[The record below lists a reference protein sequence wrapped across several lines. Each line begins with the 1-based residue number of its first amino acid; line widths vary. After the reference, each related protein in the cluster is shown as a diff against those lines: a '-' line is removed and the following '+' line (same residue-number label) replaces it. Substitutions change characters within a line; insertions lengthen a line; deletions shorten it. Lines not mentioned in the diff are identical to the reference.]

1 MRLAVWA
8 GRVLFFAVPAVLW
21 LIGTAAAKR
30 KGLESPLLAF
40 IGGSD
45 NRLSLSRLQA
55 FLWTLVI
62 FGAFAAAMVV
72 STEVSTE
79 KWIEI
84 PTELLQ
90 LAGIAITSGVLSSL
104 ISSVSGEEK
113 SAVVTDLDPDPSDP
127 SWTITGKNLG
137 DNGSVRF
144 GRVMVTI
151 HEWTDQK
158 IRVVL
163 PNEVSQGPL
172 IVDTAKGKVCHIISG
187 TRPRFTLGEPRTY
200 YEFVDLFRNDRSPR
214 VLDVMK
220 FQMFGWTLV
229 AIVLYVIFFLGNLE
243 ATITKLPI
251 VNSSTVMLTGLSQI
265 GYLAD
270 KGVSIIGKRC

>member
-1 MRLAVWA
+1 MRLAVWT
-8 GRVLFFAVPAVLW
+8 GWVLFFAVPAVLW

-30 KGLESPLLAF
+30 KGLNSPLLAF

-45 NRLSLSRLQA
+45 SRLSLSRLQA

-62 FGAFAAAMVV
+62 FGAFAAAMAV

-104 ISSVSGEEK
+104 ISRVSGEEK
-113 SAVVTDLDPDPSDP
+113 SAVVTGLARDPSDA
-127 SWTITGKNLG
+127 SWTIRGKNLG

-144 GRVMVTI
+144 GRVKVAI
-151 HEWTDQK
+151 DEWTNQK

-163 PNEVSQGPL
+163 PKEVSQGPL
-172 IVDTAKGKVCHIISG
+172 IVDTAKGKVCHIIRG
-187 TRPRFTLGEPRTY
+187 TRRRFILGEPRIY
-200 YEFVDLFRNDRSPR
+200 YEFVDLFRNDKSPR
-214 VLDVMK
+214 GLDVMK

-243 ATITKLPI
+243 AAMTKLPVVDRSI
-251 VNSSTVMLTGLSQI
+251 VILTGLSQV

-270 KGVSIIGKRC
+270 KGVSTIGKGG